1 MRRVCVNAR
10 DQFDVNRPVN
20 PIEAAQRLAR
30 PELPKRF
37 YKRVTVEAAPE
48 GETVMLDG
56 RPARTPARR
65 PLALPSRALAE
76 AAAEE
81 WAAQENVIDPGSM
94 PLTRLLNAG
103 IDGVAKNPQ
112 SVADDILRYAA
123 SDLVCYRAEYPE
135 GLLREQARHWDP
147 LVAWI
152 RENFG
157 VRLTATAGVMH
168 VAQAEDALAALRGVL
183 DSLDVW
189 RLAALH
195 AMTTLT
201 GSAVIALGVLNSR
214 LVPEA
219 AWEAAH
225 VDEDWNIRQWGQDA
239 EAMRRRARRFD
250 EMKAA
255 ARVANLLDA

>member
-1 MRRVCVNAR
+1 
-10 DQFDVNRPVN
+10 
-20 PIEAAQRLAR
+20 
-30 PELPKRF
+30 
-37 YKRVTVEAAPE
+37 
-48 GETVMLDG
+48 MLDG

-94 PLTRLLNAG
+94 PLTRLLNAV
-103 IDGVAKNPQ
+103 IDGVMSHAQP
-112 SVADDILRYAA
+112 VADDILRYAA
-123 SDLVCYRAEYPE
+123 SDLVCYRAEYPA
-135 GLLREQARHWDP
+135 GLSREQARHWDP
-147 LVAWI
+147 LVAWA

-157 VRLTATAGVMH
+157 ARLAATAGVMH
-168 VAQAEDALAALRGVL
+168 VSQPEEALAALRTALARL
-183 DSLDVW
+183 DAW

-201 GSAVIALGVLNSR
+201 GSAVIALAVLEGRLGVG
-214 LVPEA
+214 A

-225 VDEDWNIRQWGQDA
+225 VDEDWNIRQWGEDA

-255 ARVANLLDA
+255 ARVVALLDS

>member
-1 MRRVCVNAR
+1 MNAR
-10 DQFDVNRPVN
+10 EIDPNRPGN

-37 YKRVTVEAAPE
+37 YKRVTVETVPE
-48 GETVMLDG
+48 GAMVMLDR

-65 PLALPSRALAE
+65 PLAVPSRALAE

-94 PLTRLLNAG
+94 PLTRLLNAA
-103 IDGVAKNPQ
+103 IDGVANNAKP
-112 SVADDILRYAA
+112 VADDILRYAA
-123 SDLVCYRAEYPE
+123 SDLVCYRAEYPVE
-135 GLLREQARHWDP
+135 LLREQARQWDP
-147 LVAWI
+147 LVAWL
-152 RENFG
+152 RESFG
-157 VRLTATAGVMH
+157 ARLAATAGVMH
-168 VAQAEDALAALRGVL
+168 VAQSEETLAALRAAL
-183 DSLDVW
+183 DPLDAW

-201 GSAVIALGVLNSR
+201 GSAVIALAVLKGR
-214 LVPEA
+214 LSPEA

-225 VDEDWNIRQWGQDA
+225 VDEDWNIRQWGEDA

-255 ARVANLLDA
+255 ARAVALLGS

>member
-1 MRRVCVNAR
+1 MNAR
-10 DQFDVNRPVN
+10 NEFDPNRPADPV
-20 PIEAAQRLAR
+20 EAAQRLAR

-37 YKRVTVEAAPE
+37 YKRVSVEATPD

-65 PLALPSRALAE
+65 VLALPNRALAE

-81 WAAQENVIDPGSM
+81 WAAQENVVDPGSM
-94 PLTRLLNAG
+94 PLTRLVNAA
-103 IDGVAKNPQ
+103 IDGVANNPQ
-112 SVADDILRYAA
+112 AVSDDVLRYAA
-123 SDLVCYRAEYPE
+123 SDLVCYRAEYPA
-135 GLLREQARHWDP
+135 GLLDEQARHWDP
-147 LVAWI
+147 LVAWL
-152 RENFG
+152 RECFG
-157 VRLTATAGVMH
+157 VRLAATAGVMH
-168 VAQAEDALAALRGVL
+168 VSQPEEALAGLRAALARL
-183 DSLDVW
+183 DAW

-201 GSAVIALGVLNSR
+201 GSAVIALAVLKGR
-214 LVPEA
+214 LGPEA

-225 VDEDWNIRQWGQDA
+225 VDEDWNIRQWGEDA

-255 ARVANLLDA
+255 TRVVALLDS